1 MNTINIKESKNIKLM
16 NRIDKKYVIDFNQF
30 CLLSDYIVNNYYIVV
45 DDSNKFLLSYKS
57 IYFDTANLD
66 MYNDHKLNVENRQ
79 KLRIREYEN
88 GDQFLEIKTKSDN
101 KTKKIRVN
109 LDLYNIDHYM
119 CWINDNLNYAYS
131 AITPV
136 LEINFKRL
144 TLINKE
150 KNSRITIDFG
160 ISFKNYNTNI
170 NKKIKEIVIEVKKSD
185 ESYITSFE
193 KKLSSLNIEESKF
206 SKYYIGINSTLK
218 K

>member
-1 MNTINIKESKNIKLM
+1 M